1 MNRNTFFNRSISH
14 ITRTFYKLTWAACDR
29 PSEADVGVAVG
40 SPSITLASVG
50 VLGVALASVSIIA
63 SGIVPVG
70 VEVGVCIVG
79 KGGGAGLLV
88 LSTADAMVLHFLT
101 VAPALPFPFS

>member
-1 MNRNTFFNRSISH
+1 M
-14 ITRTFYKLTWAACDR
+14 
-29 PSEADVGVAVG
+29 
-40 SPSITLASVG
+40 
-50 VLGVALASVSIIA
+50 A